1 MWRLC
6 TPLLTSEKLPGCI
19 ISPLSVFKNW
29 SHILLIWILSLSAP
43 NFEETLLVV
52 IKHGGTA
59 ETAISGMIETIDS
72 ITNHSY
78 FLLTKWSPQ
87 GEMVKESNIFSTNS

>member
-29 SHILLIWILSLSAP
+29 SHILLIWNVSLSAP
-43 NFEETLLVV
+43 KFEETLMVV
-52 IKHGGTA
+52 IKHGGAT
-59 ETAISGMIETIDS
+59 ETVISGVIEKIDNA
-72 ITNHSY
+72 TNHNY
-78 FLLTKWSPQ
+78 VLLAKLTS
-87 GEMVKESNIFSTNS
+87 

>member
-19 ISPLSVFKNW
+19 ISPLSVFKSW
-29 SHILLIWILSLSAP
+29 SHILLICNLSLSAP
-43 NFEETLLVV
+43 NFEETLIVM

-59 ETAISGMIETIDS
+59 ETAISGVIETTDS
-72 ITNHSY
+72 TTNHSY
-78 FLLTKWSPQ
+78 FLLAKWSP
-87 GEMVKESNIFSTNS
+87 